1 MSMDWWCETSNVTGC
16 HGQRRQ
22 FVLDT
27 SPADVDKFEVDVSS
41 LEQGLKKLWVCSVE
55 DNMGS
60 LVLER
65 QTTKNI
71 YTKNIYTKNI

>member
-1 MSMDWWCETSNVTGC
+1 MLWLLPLAAHCWWCETSNVTGC

-41 LEQGLKKLWVCSVE
+41 LEQGLKKLWVW
-55 DNMGS
+55 
-60 LVLER
+60 R
-65 QTTKNI
+65 TTWVV
-71 YTKNIYTKNI
+71 